1 MRKKQSIRILFLLAI
16 AMACG
21 ATARAQRYLPGMG
34 GITFHAGITEKPG
47 FYAEAGYSTY
57 TRRKNRW
64 NFGVNYLQNT
74 DRYATGKLPLA
85 QVTGEGGYYLRV
97 FQDPR
102 RTFFLSFGLSGIV
115 GHEWVNWGK
124 YRLPDG
130 GVIADR
136 NRFVF
141 GGALGLEAE
150 YYMNDRYVLLLR
162 VREKCL
168 GNSDVG
174 LWHTEV
180 GLGLKV
186 IVR

>member
-1 MRKKQSIRILFLLAI
+1 MTKKHFIRILFLFAI
-16 AMACG
+16 AMVWDTPAH
-21 ATARAQRYLPGMG
+21 AQRYLPQMG
-34 GITFHAGITEKPG
+34 GITLHAGITEKLG

-64 NFGVNYLQNT
+64 NFAVNYLQNS

-85 QVTGEGGYYLRV
+85 QVTGEGGYYLKV
-97 FQDPR
+97 LQDPR

-141 GGALGLEAE
+141 GGALGLEVE
-150 YYMNDRYVLLLR
+150 YYMNDRYVLLFR

-174 LWHTEV
+174 LWHTEA

-186 IVR
+186 MVR

>member
-1 MRKKQSIRILFLLAI
+1 MKIKRIIILFVLLLANI
-16 AMACG
+16 PV
-21 ATARAQRYLPGMG
+21 TQAQRYLPRMG
-34 GITFHAGITEKPG
+34 GVTLNAGLTEKLG

-64 NFGVNYLQNT
+64 NFAVNYLQNS
-74 DRYATGKLPLA
+74 DRYATGKLPLT
-85 QVTGEGGYYLRV
+85 QVTGEGGFYLRAV
-97 FQDPR
+97 QGPR
-102 RTFFLSFGLSGIV
+102 RTFFLSFGLSGIA
-115 GHEWVNWGK
+115 GYEWVNWGR

-141 GGALGLEAE
+141 GGALGLEME
-150 YYMNDRYVLLLR
+150 YYLNDRYVLLLR

-174 LWHTEV
+174 WWHTEA
-180 GLGLKV
+180 GLGLKMM
-186 IVR
+186 IK